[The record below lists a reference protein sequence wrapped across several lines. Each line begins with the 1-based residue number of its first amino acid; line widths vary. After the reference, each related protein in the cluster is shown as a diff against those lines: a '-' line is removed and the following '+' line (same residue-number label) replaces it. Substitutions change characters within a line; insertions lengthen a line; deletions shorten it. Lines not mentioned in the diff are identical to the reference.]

1 VSSKKKKPATN
12 KVAPVVEEHPEPE
25 PQDDVPSRQIEEVQ
39 DTAPERIEPPAAPE
53 AVETALII
61 ETVSESKPQPIVEV
75 VAEPT
80 PTVEPVAQEA
90 EPEKS
95 AEVLPPPVTEPTPAP
110 VKPKPLTM
118 ASLHAEIEDLRR
130 IVDQQAIL
138 IKQLMEVPV
147 KQRKPPLSNGK
158 VQIKDTLTGKIYP
171 SKNNVYQSL
180 LKAGEL
186 DDLVKQGVFG
196 SDPAK
201 NSFGCYN
208 LFRAYP
214 NRFVEVKPEEIK
226 V

>member
-1 VSSKKKKPATN
+1 MYDLYRLNKRIGGNNMSSKKKKPANT
-12 KVAPVVEEHPEPE
+12 VSVEPVVEEQIIDLAPPEE
-25 PQDDVPSRQIEEVQ
+25 PSIQLDEVLVEEK
-39 DTAPERIEPPAAPE
+39 IEP
-53 AVETALII
+53 V
-61 ETVSESKPQPIVEV
+61 
-75 VAEPT
+75 
-80 PTVEPVAQEA
+80 QEA

-95 AEVLPPPVTEPTPAP
+95 AEVEPLPVIEVVAEPAPTVEPVAETKPQPVVEPTPAP
-110 VKPKPLTM
+110 AKPKPLTL
-118 ASLHAEIEDLRR
+118 ASLSGELSALKQV
-130 IVDQQAIL
+130 VDQQSL
-138 IKQLMEVPV
+138 QIKQLMETPAR
-147 KQRKPPLSNGK
+147 QRKPPTSNGK

-214 NRFVEVKPEEIK
+214 GRFVEVKPSD
-226 V
+226 VT

>member
-1 VSSKKKKPATN
+1 MAKKKPTIK
-12 KVAPVVEEHPEPE
+12 KVTPVIEEHLEAEPIEELPVRQVEEASVE
-25 PQDDVPSRQIEEVQ
+25 Q
-39 DTAPERIEPPAAPE
+39 PAAPE
-53 AVETALII
+53 PVAETA
-61 ETVSESKPQPIVEV
+61 PIVEHV
-75 VAEPT
+75 V
-80 PTVEPVAQEA
+80 QEA

-95 AEVLPPPVTEPTPAP
+95 AEVEPQPVVEVVAETKTQPVVERAPAPAP

-118 ASLHAEIEDLRR
+118 TSLHTDLEALRQV
-130 IVDQQAIL
+130 VDQQSIF
-138 IKQLMEVPV
+138 IKQLLEAPV

-158 VQIKDTLTGKIYP
+158 VQIKDTKTGTIYP

-214 NRFVEVKPEEIK
+214 DRFVNVKPEETK

>member
-1 VSSKKKKPATN
+1 MSKKKSTIK
-12 KVAPVVEEHPEPE
+12 KAPVESV
-25 PQDDVPSRQIEEVQ
+25 IE
-39 DTAPERIEPPAAPE
+39 
-53 AVETALII
+53 
-61 ETVSESKPQPIVEV
+61 QPIDPPSPEEIPSVQLE
-75 VAEPT
+75 EPVQT
-80 PTVEPVAQEA
+80 ESEPVAEVESTRVA

-95 AEVLPPPVTEPTPAP
+95 AEIEPQPVIEVVVEPAPTVEPVAEVKPPPIIEPTPTSVPPA
-110 VKPKPLTM
+110 KPKPLTM
-118 ASLHAEIEDLRR
+118 TSLHAEIEALRQ

-138 IKQLMEVPV
+138 IKQLMVAPV
-147 KQRKPPLSNGK
+147 KQRKSPLSNGK

-186 DDLVKQGVFG
+186 EDLVKQGVFG
-196 SDPAK
+196 PDPAK

>member
-1 VSSKKKKPATN
+1 MTKKKKPTN
-12 KVAPVVEEHPEPE
+12 TVSAEPVTEEQIIDPTPLE
-25 PQDDVPSRQIEEVQ
+25 DVPTIQLDELLVE
-39 DTAPERIEPPAAPE
+39 DKIEP
-53 AVETALII
+53 VQK
-61 ETVSESKPQPIVEV
+61 V
-75 VAEPT
+75 
-80 PTVEPVAQEA
+80 

-95 AEVLPPPVTEPTPAP
+95 AEVEPLSVIEVVAEPEPTVEPIVETKPQAVIEPTPAP

-118 ASLHAEIEDLRR
+118 ISLHSELEELRQV
-130 IVDQQAIL
+130 VDQQAIL
-138 IKQLMEVPV
+138 IKQLIETPAR
-147 KQRKPPLSNGK
+147 QRKPPTSNGK

-196 SDPAK
+196 SDPSK

>member
-1 VSSKKKKPATN
+1 MSSKKKKTTIN
-12 KVAPVVEEHPEPE
+12 KVAPVEAEQLIDPEPVEE
-25 PQDDVPSRQIEEVQ
+25 VPTIQIEEVH
-39 DTAPERIEPPAAPE
+39 DTEPEPVEPPTEPE
-53 AVETALII
+53 PVAEA
-61 ETVSESKPQPIVEV
+61 ESQPIVEV
-75 VAEPT
+75 VAEPA
-80 PTVEPVAQEA
+80 PTVEPIVEI
-90 EPEKS
+90 K
-95 AEVLPPPVTEPTPAP
+95 PPPTPAP

-118 ASLHAEIEDLRR
+118 ISLHSELEELRQV
-130 IVDQQAIL
+130 VDQQAIL
-138 IKQLMEVPV
+138 IKQLMETPV
-147 KQRKPPLSNGK
+147 KQRKPPTSNGK

-196 SDPAK
+196 SDPSK